1 MPTVFTDMIQNRA
14 AVLAILF
21 LATGALGIPLLWI
34 NRKFSSIER
43 VFWAVVVTVCGSS
56 GPPRTNRTVQVP
68 SIARASPATST

>member
-43 VFWAVVVTVCGSS
+43 VFWAVVVTVY
-56 GPPRTNRTVQVP
+56 TAAL
-68 SIARASPATST
+68 IAGLFAILMWSYRRIQGY